1 MMREDSVSV
10 AGGYLASQVRRVA
23 ADGDVALRDAL
34 RTADRPRDAAAG
46 IVADVDR
53 RDVVAVR
60 ARLRE
65 LVHLLPQ
72 HFEQLD
78 DHLKEAEV
86 VRMLAANV
94 GSWAKSEA
102 AR

>member
-1 MMREDSVSV
+1 MTREDSVPV
-10 AGGYLASQVRRVA
+10 TYLASQVRRVA

-34 RTADRPRDAAAG
+34 RTADRLRDAAAR
-46 IVADVDR
+46 IVADIDR
-53 RDVVAVR
+53 HDLPAVR

-72 HFEQLD
+72 HFAQLD
-78 DHLKEAEV
+78 DHLKEAEI
-86 VRMLAANV
+86 VRSLAANV
-94 GSWAKSEA
+94 EAWAKSET

>member
-1 MMREDSVSV
+1 MTREDSVPV
-10 AGGYLASQVRRVA
+10 AGGYLASQVRRVG

-34 RTADRPRDAAAG
+34 RTADRLRGAAEK
-46 IVADVDR
+46 IVTDVDR
-53 RDVVAVR
+53 RDLAAVR

-72 HFEQLD
+72 EFAQLD
-78 DHLKEAEV
+78 DHLKEAEI
-86 VRMLAANV
+86 VRHLAAEV

>member
-1 MMREDSVSV
+1 MTREDSVPV
-10 AGGYLASQVRRVA
+10 VGEYLASQVRRVA

-34 RTADRPRDAAAG
+34 RTADRLRDAAAR

-53 RDVVAVR
+53 CDLAAVR

-72 HFEQLD
+72 DFAQLD

-86 VRMLAANV
+86 VRHLAAET
-94 GSWAKSEA
+94 GSWVKGEA